1 MSFSPL
7 NKVNTSHVE
16 SLMRK
21 PPGIKPRYFDE
32 LFVDIRVKS
41 ERTAVCLHLFYLY
54 LVLTIVC
61 QVCLS
66 NDIAGGHV
74 SHVPRKE
81 GVPGGWTKENV

>member
-7 NKVNTSHVE
+7 NKVNTSNVE

-21 PPGIKPRYFDE
+21 TPGIKPRYFDE
-32 LFVDIRVKS
+32 LFVDIHVES
-41 ERTAVCLHLFYLY
+41 ERAAVCLHLLYFY

-61 QVCLS
+61 QVRLS

-81 GVPGGWTKENV
+81 GIPGG